1 MNVSIVLVGRPNV
14 GKSTLFNRLTR
25 TQDALVADI
34 PGLTR
39 DRQYGRGR
47 LGNKPFIVI
56 DAGGLE
62 ISSDEDLMSAMAKQT
77 VRAIDGAD
85 IVLFLVDARSGLVA
99 EDRHIADFLR
109 RRNRTVKVVVNK
121 GEGLDPT
128 VAKSEFFN
136 LGLGEPVVI
145 SAAHGDGVN
154 RLINRLLA
162 PFPDSDEQEIIED
175 HPIFTVIGR
184 PNVGKSTL
192 VNQLLGEER
201 MLVQNEA
208 GTTRDAI
215 ATSFNRE
222 NQKFTVIDTAGVR
235 RRGKVE
241 EIIEKFSILKTLKAI
256 EKSNVVMLVLDAS
269 EAIAHQD
276 AVLAEYAEKAGKAA
290 IVVLNKWDKLDSE
303 RKKVMKK
310 ELTKKLYFLD
320 YAEVFYVSA
329 LLGKGIES
337 LLGAIQ
343 RAYLAAFKKFSTS
356 QIMRVLKA
364 AVDKQAPPEVGGIRP
379 KMRYAHQGGSNPPL
393 IVIHGNALHKI
404 PLSYQRYL
412 RRNFSTAFGLV
423 GTPLR
428 LKLVSQEN
436 PYAEKGQ
443 KKKVSLRREKLSNR
457 IAARLRDRQV
467 NKK

>member
-47 LGNKPFIVI
+47 VGNKPFIVI

-62 ISSDEDLMSAMAKQT
+62 ISSDEELLSAMAKQT
-77 VRAIDGAD
+77 IRAIDGAD

-99 EDRHIADFLR
+99 EDQQIADFLR
-109 RRNRTVKVVVNK
+109 TRNRRVEIVVNK
-121 GEGLDPT
+121 GEGLDPA
-128 VAKSEFFN
+128 VAKSEFFA

-145 SAAHGDGVN
+145 SAAHGDGVT

-162 PFPDSDEQEIIED
+162 PFPVDDEEKTIED
-175 HPIFTVIGR
+175 HPVFTVVGR

-215 ATSFNRE
+215 ATSFNRGE
-222 NQKFTVIDTAGVR
+222 QKFTVIDTAGVR
-235 RRGKVE
+235 RRGKVQE
-241 EIIEKFSILKTLKAI
+241 VVEKFSILKTLKAV

-269 EAIAHQD
+269 KAIAHQD
-276 AVLAEYAEKAGKAA
+276 AILAEYAEKAGKAA
-290 IVVLNKWDKLDSE
+290 IIVFNKWDKLNSE
-303 RKKVMKK
+303 QKKMMKE
-310 ELTKKLYFLD
+310 ELTRKLYFLD
-320 YAEVFYVSA
+320 YAEVFYISA
-329 LLGKGIES
+329 LLGKGTES
-337 LLGAIQ
+337 LLGGIQ
-343 RAYLAAFKKFSTS
+343 RAYRAAFKKFSTP
-356 QIMRVLKA
+356 QVMRVLKA
-364 AVDKQAPPEVGGIRP
+364 AIDKQAPPEVGGIRP

-393 IVIHGNALHKI
+393 IVVHGNALDKI

-412 RRNFSTAFGLV
+412 RRNFSAAFNLV

-428 LKLVSQEN
+428 LKLASQEN

-443 KKKVSLRREKLSNR
+443 RKKTSLRREKLSNR
-457 IAARLRDRQV
+457 IAARRRDRQIS
-467 NKK
+467 KK